1 MLVVLVLVDVIVTVQ
16 IREKRGSDEEDRLCV
31 HDATTCVVKCKIDE
45 LFGVLVSCANA
56 CKLSEIIY

>member
-31 HDATTCVVKCKIDE
+31 HDERALSNVKLMNYLEFSCRVLCVV
-45 LFGVLVSCANA
+45 N
-56 CKLSEIIY
+56 

>member
-31 HDATTCVVKCKIDE
+31 HDERALSNVKLMNYLEFSCR
-45 LFGVLVSCANA
+45 VLIMRCN
-56 CKLSEIIY
+56 